1 MESISITE
9 MQFVLAVLKSP
20 EHEFNANSISKELNI
35 SPMGALKIAR
45 KLEKEGI
52 IRLKEMGRAR
62 FYSICFESP
71 YAMHYFKFLL
81 MREAEQALPYV
92 KMWIREIRKIK
103 NADIAIIF
111 GSVLVKQD
119 KANDVD
125 VLFVTEQKKFAGL
138 KKEVESINKIN
149 VKKMHGIYTTLDILG
164 ISFKNREKAVFDAAK
179 GIVAIGE
186 DKFLELL
193 KK

>member
-1 MESISITE
+1 MESISNTE
-9 MQFVLAVLKSP
+9 MQFALTVLKSP
-20 EHEFNANSISKELNI
+20 EHEFNANSISKELEI

-45 KLEKEGI
+45 KLEKEGV

-71 YAMHYFKFLL
+71 YAMQYLKFLL
-81 MREAEQALPYV
+81 MREAEQAAPYV

-103 NADIAIIF
+103 NAEIAVIF

-119 KANDVD
+119 KANDID

-138 KKEVESINKIN
+138 KKEVEAINKLN
-149 VKKMHGIYTTLDILG
+149 AKKVHGIYTALDILG
-164 ISFKNREKAVFDAAK
+164 ISFKRQEKAALDADK

-186 DKFLELL
+186 DKFLMLL
-193 KK
+193 KR

>member
-1 MESISITE
+1 MEGASSTE
-9 MQFVLAVLKSP
+9 MQFALTVLKSP

-52 IRLKEMGRAR
+52 IILKEMGRAK

-71 YAMHYFKFLL
+71 YAVQYLKFLL

-111 GSVLVKQD
+111 GSVLKKQD
-119 KANDVD
+119 KANDID
-125 VLFVTEQKKFAGL
+125 VLLVTGQNKFAML
-138 KKEVESINKIN
+138 KKEVEAINKVNI
-149 VKKMHGIYTTLDILG
+149 KKVHTLYQDMYSIR
-164 ISFKNREKAVFDAAK
+164 KNLKNHDMAVLDAVN
-179 GIVAIGE
+179 GVVAIGE

-193 KK
+193 QP